1 LPKLLRLSHFRNSV
15 KIMTNT
21 RRVSRVAELIKRE
34 VSQMILFDIKDDRVG
49 AGMVSVTAVD
59 VAGDLQHTKIFV
71 SIYGSDEVRAET
83 MEGLK
88 AVTGYVRSELGKR
101 VRLRRTPTV
110 IFVEDTSFDRATS
123 VLSLINQLSL
133 KRTES
138 ADSNPDPELDG
149 ESSPVSAESSDV

>member
-1 LPKLLRLSHFRNSV
+1 MS
-15 KIMTNT
+15 NT

-49 AGMVSVTAVD
+49 SGMVSVTAVD

-88 AVTGYVRSELGKR
+88 SVTGYVRSELGKR

-133 KRTES
+133 KR
-138 ADSNPDPELDG
+138 
-149 ESSPVSAESSDV
+149 AESEVLVAETDEEADEEASIAGTEEAPNP

>member
-1 LPKLLRLSHFRNSV
+1 
-15 KIMTNT
+15 MTNN
-21 RRVSRVAELIKRE
+21 RRVARVAELIKRE

-59 VAGDLQHTKIFV
+59 VAGDLQHTKVFV

-88 AVTGYVRSELGKR
+88 AVTGYVRSEIGKR
-101 VRLRRTPTV
+101 VQLRRTPTV

-133 KRTES
+133 KRAES
-138 ADSNPDPELDG
+138 VEPDPEIDS
-149 ESSPVSAESSDV
+149 ESDSESPTLTEKSSEV

>member
-1 LPKLLRLSHFRNSV
+1 
-15 KIMTNT
+15 MTNT

-88 AVTGYVRSELGKR
+88 SVTGYVRSELGKR

-110 IFVEDTSFDRATS
+110 IFIEDTSFDRATS

-133 KRTES
+133 KRGDAEELETETETEAVLAS
-138 ADSNPDPELDG
+138 DE
-149 ESSPVSAESSDV
+149 ESTPRSTESSDV

>member
-1 LPKLLRLSHFRNSV
+1 
-15 KIMTNT
+15 MTNT

-59 VAGDLQHTKIFV
+59 VAGDLQHTKVFV

-88 AVTGYVRSELGKR
+88 AVTGYVRSEIGKR
-101 VRLRRTPTV
+101 VRLRRTPTI
-110 IFVEDTSFDRATS
+110 IFIEDTSFDRATS

-133 KRTES
+133 KRAES
-138 ADSNPDPELDG
+138 IDPDADIDSELDS
-149 ESSPVSAESSDV
+149 ESTVLATE

>member
-1 LPKLLRLSHFRNSV
+1 
-15 KIMTNT
+15 MTNT

-88 AVTGYVRSELGKR
+88 AVTGYVRRELGKR
-101 VRLRRTPTV
+101 VQLRRTPTV
-110 IFVEDTSFDRATS
+110 IFVEDKSFDRATS

-133 KRTES
+133 KRGNGEDLEPETELATEPTAQTS
-138 ADSNPDPELDG
+138 EA
-149 ESSPVSAESSDV
+149 

>member
-1 LPKLLRLSHFRNSV
+1 
-15 KIMTNT
+15 MTNT

-59 VAGDLQHTKIFV
+59 VAGDLQHTKVFV

-88 AVTGYVRSELGKR
+88 AVTGYVRSEIGKR

-133 KRTES
+133 KRAES
-138 ADSNPDPELDG
+138 ADPEAEDSAVND
-149 ESSPVSAESSDV
+149 ETVAESSYVEAQQTTI